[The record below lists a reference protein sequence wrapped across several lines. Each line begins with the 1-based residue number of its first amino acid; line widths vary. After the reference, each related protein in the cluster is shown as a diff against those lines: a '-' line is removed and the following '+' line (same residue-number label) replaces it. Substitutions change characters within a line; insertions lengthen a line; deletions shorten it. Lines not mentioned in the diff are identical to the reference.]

1 MKVAA
6 LLLTYRIPIL
16 RLGVRGEGKFC
27 MNKQSPGSDVMAT
40 RFSMAGG
47 IPLTIPNALTIL
59 RILLIPVIVGFLVY
73 DHFDY
78 ALWTLLFAA
87 LTDALDGS
95 IARMANQ
102 KTEFGAYLDPLA
114 DKLLLMTLFIS
125 FSLLDMVPAW
135 SVIVVVSRDAILLT
149 GTLLARLTDTTI
161 DASPSVLGKATTLF
175 QLSYIILILAF
186 FSRQL
191 DPVQLAPLLY
201 TMSILTVASG
211 LHYIIR
217 GVSNMNSSQGD
228 A

>member
-1 MKVAA
+1 MDKH
-6 LLLTYRIPIL
+6 
-16 RLGVRGEGKFC
+16 
-27 MNKQSPGSDVMAT
+27 NPGSDVMTA
-40 RFSMAGG
+40 RFSMAAG

-149 GTLLARLTDTTI
+149 GTLLARLTDTII

-175 QLSYIILILAF
+175 QLSYIILVLAF
-186 FSRQL
+186 YSRQL
-191 DPVQLAPLLY
+191 DPVQLTPLLY
-201 TMSILTVASG
+201 TMSILTIASG

-217 GVSNMNSSQGD
+217 GVSNMNSSQGN